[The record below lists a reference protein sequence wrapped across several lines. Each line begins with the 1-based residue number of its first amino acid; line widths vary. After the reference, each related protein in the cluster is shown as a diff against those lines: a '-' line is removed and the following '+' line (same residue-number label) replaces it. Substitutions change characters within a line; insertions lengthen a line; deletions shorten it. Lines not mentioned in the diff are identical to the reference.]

1 MSKKQR
7 KVINRAD
14 KFQHDINNRPAY
26 KIVPKNELQA
36 EFIKALKTKPL
47 VMGIGPAGTG
57 KTYVAGMIA
66 AQMLLKGEIDKII
79 LTRPNVATG
88 KTLGHFPGSV
98 SEKLA
103 PWLAPILNVLKY
115 GLGTGDYEY
124 RLEKTI
130 LVQPLETIRG
140 QSFDDAFVI
149 VDESQNLTIE
159 EIKALTTRIGD
170 NTVMALIG
178 DSTQADVRNGT
189 ELTRFV
195 EMCHKSDIDVPVIT
209 FGIDQIVRSDI
220 CADLVKMFYHENI

>member
-26 KIVPKNELQA
+26 KIVPKNPLQA
-36 EFIKALKTKPL
+36 DFIKALKTKPL
-47 VMGIGPAGTG
+47 VAGLGCAGTG

-66 AQMLLKGEIDKII
+66 AQMLLKGEIDQIV

-88 KTLGHFPGSV
+88 KTLGHFPGDI

-115 GLGTGDYEY
+115 GLGSGDYEY
-124 RLEKTI
+124 RLGKTI
-130 LVQPLETIRG
+130 LTQPLETIRG
-140 QSFDDAFVI
+140 QSFDNSFVI
-149 VDESQNLTIE
+149 VDESQNLGIE
-159 EIKALTTRIGD
+159 ELKALTTRIGD
-170 NTVMALIG
+170 NCVMALIG
-178 DSTQADVRNGT
+178 DETQSDVRNGSD
-189 ELTRFV
+189 LTRFV
-195 EMCHKSDIDVPVIT
+195 EMCNRADIDVPIIR